1 MKERVYLWDNLKVV
15 LMMLVVITHSVN
27 VYQLDGS
34 YWVQYLWVFI
44 MTFTMPLFMMIS
56 GFWFKPREL
65 DYSLKH
71 YLYPFLLFSVL
82 NISLGTRCG
91 AYPNGVVWTK
101 GGWAMWYIWS
111 LFIYNLLTPI
121 LLDKMGLRRLLLCSL
136 VLAIVCGF
144 RFPDNNIAD
153 IQRVVNFYPFFVIG
167 MVLRK
172 YQSRVY
178 LMNQNGKL
186 ISGIVFIMAIL
197 SYLILCYFRPGFCYG
212 TGFMHVHGLSITGFV
227 SKWLNFAL
235 CVALSISVIALMPN
249 RKLPFSKYGSRT
261 MTVYMLHMS
270 IVFPLCWVLLRPVMY
285 EWYGYV
291 LYIVGVPFVCA
302 FLFNEKVDSIMK
314 VILSLPDR
322 IFNKCR

>member
-1 MKERVYLWDNLKVV
+1 
-15 LMMLVVITHSVN
+15 MLVVMTHSIN
-27 VYQLDGS
+27 VYQLDGL

-56 GFWFKPREL
+56 GFWFKPRTL

-71 YLYPFLLFSVL
+71 YH
-82 NISLGTRCG
+82 
-91 AYPNGVVWTK
+91 
-101 GGWAMWYIWS
+101 
-111 LFIYNLLTPI
+111 
-121 LLDKMGLRRLLLCSL
+121 
-136 VLAIVCGF
+136 
-144 RFPDNNIAD
+144 
-153 IQRVVNFYPFFVIG
+153 
-167 MVLRK
+167 
-172 YQSRVY
+172 
-178 LMNQNGKL
+178 
-186 ISGIVFIMAIL
+186 
-197 SYLILCYFRPGFCYG
+197 FRPGFCYG

-270 IVFPLCWVLLRPVMY
+270 IVFPLCWVLLRPVMF

>member
-1 MKERVYLWDNLKVV
+1 
-15 LMMLVVITHSVN
+15 
-27 VYQLDGS
+27 
-34 YWVQYLWVFI
+34 
-44 MTFTMPLFMMIS
+44 
-56 GFWFKPREL
+56 
-65 DYSLKH
+65 
-71 YLYPFLLFSVL
+71 
-82 NISLGTRCG
+82 
-91 AYPNGVVWTK
+91 
-101 GGWAMWYIWS
+101 
-111 LFIYNLLTPI
+111 
-121 LLDKMGLRRLLLCSL
+121 
-136 VLAIVCGF
+136 
-144 RFPDNNIAD
+144 
-153 IQRVVNFYPFFVIG
+153 

-235 CVALSISVIALMPN
+235 CVALSISIIALMPN

-270 IVFPLCWVLLRPVMY
+270 IVFPLCWVLLRPVMF

>member
-1 MKERVYLWDNLKVV
+1 
-15 LMMLVVITHSVN
+15 MLVVITHSVN

-56 GFWFKPREL
+56 GFWFKPRAL

-82 NISLGTRCG
+82 NISLGALCG

-121 LLDKMGLRRLLLCSL
+121 LLDKMRLRRLLLCSL

-144 RFPDNNIAD
+144 HFPDNNIAD

-178 LMNQNGKL
+178 LMNQMVN
-186 ISGIVFIMAIL
+186 
-197 SYLILCYFRPGFCYG
+197 
-212 TGFMHVHGLSITGFV
+212 
-227 SKWLNFAL
+227 
-235 CVALSISVIALMPN
+235 
-249 RKLPFSKYGSRT
+249 
-261 MTVYMLHMS
+261 
-270 IVFPLCWVLLRPVMY
+270 
-285 EWYGYV
+285 
-291 LYIVGVPFVCA
+291 
-302 FLFNEKVDSIMK
+302 
-314 VILSLPDR
+314 
-322 IFNKCR
+322 

>member
-1 MKERVYLWDNLKVV
+1 
-15 LMMLVVITHSVN
+15 MLVVMTHSVN
-27 VYQLDGS
+27 VYQLDGL
-34 YWVQYLWVFI
+34 YWVQYLWIFI

-56 GFWFKPREL
+56 GFWFKPRAL
-65 DYSLKH
+65 DYSLEH

-82 NISLGTRCG
+82 NISLGAICG

-121 LLDKMGLRRLLLCSL
+121 LLGKMGLRRLLLCSL
-136 VLAIVCGF
+136 VLAVVCGF

-186 ISGIVFIMAIL
+186 ISGIVFTMAIL

-249 RKLPFSKYGSRT
+249 RKLPFSKYGSCLSG
-261 MTVYMLHMS
+261 MAMS
-270 IVFPLCWVLLRPVMY
+270 Y
-285 EWYGYV
+285 T
-291 LYIVGVPFVCA
+291 
-302 FLFNEKVDSIMK
+302 
-314 VILSLPDR
+314 
-322 IFNKCR
+322 